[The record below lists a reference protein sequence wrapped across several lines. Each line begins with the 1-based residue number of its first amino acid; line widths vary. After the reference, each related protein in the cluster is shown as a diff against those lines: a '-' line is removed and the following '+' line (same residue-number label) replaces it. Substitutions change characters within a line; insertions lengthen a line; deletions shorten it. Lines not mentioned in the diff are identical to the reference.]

1 MLLTDTAAH
10 PTEGA
15 RATGPPS
22 RDSAA
27 QPPRRGAWRRGLAA
41 TLVVAAVFGLL
52 LGRFIVAGRNDHPVP
67 APAPPSDRTSAEARV
82 ARLQSQLRAQ
92 PDSPALLTQLADA
105 YLVRARET
113 ADPTYYNKADQAVAR
128 SAALAPDDGHTL
140 TTAAFLDLARHN
152 FGRALERATRAHALN
167 PDDPDPLTAIF
178 DAHIELGQY
187 DAAATTVDEMLSTRP
202 ALASYARLSYLRELR
217 GDTPGAIG
225 AMTEAVEAGAGSPD
239 DRAYVLVLL
248 GDLHLGRGDLA
259 VAEANYLR
267 AERDHPDYGPAEV
280 GRARVAA
287 ARGDL
292 QGAADRL
299 TATANRLPLPAT
311 VALLGDVLDAMG
323 RPSDAARQYD
333 LVRAIESLNR
343 ANGVSVDFE
352 LARFD
357 ADHLGDAG
365 ANPAATV
372 AQAQA
377 ALAARPT
384 IFAEDALA
392 WALRGARQPAD
403 ALPHATAAVR
413 LGTQQALLWYHLAV
427 IDADLGRTADARA
440 HLTRAFGIDP
450 HISVRDLPA
459 AQALATQ
466 LGVAR

>member
-1 MLLTDTAAH
+1 
-10 PTEGA
+10 
-15 RATGPPS
+15 
-22 RDSAA
+22 
-27 QPPRRGAWRRGLAA
+27 
-41 TLVVAAVFGLL
+41 
-52 LGRFIVAGRNDHPVP
+52 PVP

-140 TTAAFLDLARHN
+140 TTAAFLDLARH
-152 FGRALERATRAHALN
+152 
-167 PDDPDPLTAIF
+167 
-178 DAHIELGQY
+178 
-187 DAAATTVDEMLSTRP
+187 
-202 ALASYARLSYLRELR
+202 
-217 GDTPGAIG
+217 
-225 AMTEAVEAGAGSPD
+225 
-239 DRAYVLVLL
+239 
-248 GDLHLGRGDLA
+248 HLGRGDLA

-427 IDADLGRTADARA
+427 
-440 HLTRAFGIDP
+440 
-450 HISVRDLPA
+450 
-459 AQALATQ
+459 
-466 LGVAR
+466 